1 MIFVVIKNLL
11 PLFSHKERRQAL
23 WILSAITLGAL
34 IDVLGIASLFPYMTV
49 VSKKDLIDT
58 NYFLRKIYT
67 LMSFDNKED
76 FLLVLGIAVFL
87 IFIFA
92 QTLKIVIVHL
102 QLKFSLMREFTISRG
117 LLTKYLGQDYDWY
130 LNANASN
137 LSSKLLS
144 EVNQV
149 VYQAILPLMVL
160 ISNAVV
166 SVLIFIVLLLA
177 DPVLALTVFS
187 VLSFS
192 YLTIY
197 QFVKKY
203 INRWGTER
211 HESNL
216 KRFRVV
222 SDVFSVIKDVKLYS
236 LESFYTAQYET
247 PALIYAKNQASSQSV
262 AQMPRYILETI
273 AFGGM
278 FLVVLYSITLNHGLI
293 GALPILALYGFA
305 GYRLMPA
312 MQLIYVS
319 WTQIKFI
326 APSLVDIS
334 KDFELRVSLPEVKRS
349 NDLNSIHLT
358 NKISIENLT
367 YSYPGTE
374 KDTIENVNLI
384 IRANNTVGIVG
395 KSGAGKTTLI
405 DIVMGLYFPNSGRVM
420 VDEVLI
426 DRNNVANWRNNIGYV
441 PQQIYLLD
449 DTIANNIALGMDTR
463 VKDQSEIESAA
474 IAANIHDFIIEL
486 PDGYNTIVGDRGVK
500 LSGGQRQRI
509 GIARALYRKPQILFL
524 DEATSALDNLTE
536 SAVMEAVHKLSHK
549 LTIILVAHRLTTVKS
564 CDQIILMDTGKIVDS
579 GTYQELLKRNPSFKS
594 MVEREN

>member
-1 MIFVVIKNLL
+1 
-11 PLFSHKERRQAL
+11 
-23 WILSAITLGAL
+23 
-34 IDVLGIASLFPYMTV
+34 
-49 VSKKDLIDT
+49 
-58 NYFLRKIYT
+58 
-67 LMSFDNKED
+67 
-76 FLLVLGIAVFL
+76 
-87 IFIFA
+87 
-92 QTLKIVIVHL
+92 
-102 QLKFSLMREFTISRG
+102 
-117 LLTKYLGQDYDWY
+117 
-130 LNANASN
+130 
-137 LSSKLLS
+137 
-144 EVNQV
+144 
-149 VYQAILPLMVL
+149 
-160 ISNAVV
+160 
-166 SVLIFIVLLLA
+166 
-177 DPVLALTVFS
+177 
-187 VLSFS
+187 
-192 YLTIY
+192 
-197 QFVKKY
+197 
-203 INRWGTER
+203 
-211 HESNL
+211 
-216 KRFRVV
+216 
-222 SDVFSVIKDVKLYS
+222 
-236 LESFYTAQYET
+236 
-247 PALIYAKNQASSQSV
+247 
-262 AQMPRYILETI
+262 
-273 AFGGM
+273 
-278 FLVVLYSITLNHGLI
+278 
-293 GALPILALYGFA
+293 
-305 GYRLMPA
+305 MPA

-420 VDEVLI
+420 VDEVLV